1 MEYGYICDKR
11 FALHDVDDEQKD
23 GMLTYHSE
31 KIAVAFGL
39 LSIIEGST
47 VRVLKNLRVCGVWH
61 SAIKLIMKIIRQM
74 VVLRD
79 SISSLQGWVLF
90 LQKLLVGVVT
100 LQYFI
105 SFIFCKR

>member
-23 GMLTYHSE
+23 AMLTYHGE

-47 VRVLKNLRVCGVWH
+47 VRVLKNL
-61 SAIKLIMKIIRQM
+61 
-74 VVLRD
+74 
-79 SISSLQGWVLF
+79 SLWGLA
-90 LQKLLVGVVT
+90 LS
-100 LQYFI
+100 Y
-105 SFIFCKR
+105 